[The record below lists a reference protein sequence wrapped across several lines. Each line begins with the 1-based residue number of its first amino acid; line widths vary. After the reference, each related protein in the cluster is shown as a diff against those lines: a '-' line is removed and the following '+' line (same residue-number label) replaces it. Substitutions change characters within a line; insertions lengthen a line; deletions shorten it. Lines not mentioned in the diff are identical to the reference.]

1 VAHEISCKVRN
12 FPLVV
17 VFNGAL
23 SYCLV
28 LGYCGFRKVSRNLV
42 DVISNATQ
50 TFGYLSFAFASAL
63 IVLRM

>member
-1 VAHEISCKVRN
+1 
-12 FPLVV
+12 